1 MKKHIATT
9 AADRAYLRKVFNL
22 KGDRTIHNAC
32 SFKDEDNDL
41 HKRIRRAA
49 LEHGAVISVTAPIF
63 ETIHDAAG
71 MMIQTFANGA
81 RIEANKHTG
90 SVVIVHRGTF
100 IDFYKDVK
108 VSDLAAIQERA
119 AAL

>member
-1 MKKHIATT
+1 MKKHITTT

-32 SFKDEDNDL
+32 SFKDEENDL

-49 LEHGAVISVTAPIF
+49 LEHGAVISVTAPIL
-63 ETIHDAAG
+63 ETIHDTCG
-71 MMIQTFANGA
+71 IMIQIFENGA
-81 RIEANKHTG
+81 RIEADKRTG
-90 SVVIVHRGTF
+90 NVAIIYRGTL
-100 IDFYKDVK
+100 INVYENVK

>member
-9 AADRAYLRKVFNL
+9 AADREYLRKVFNL

-49 LEHGAVISVTAPIF
+49 LEHGAVIAVTAPIF
-63 ETIHDAAG
+63 ETIHDADG
-71 MMIQTFANGA
+71 KMHQFFVNGA
-81 RIEANKHTG
+81 RIEADKRTG
-90 SVVIVHRGTF
+90 NVAIIHRKRIVAV
-100 IDFYKDVK
+100 YENVK
-108 VSDLAAIQERA
+108 VSDLSAIQERA

>member
-1 MKKHIATT
+1 MKKHITTT

-32 SFKDEDNDL
+32 SFKDEENDL

-49 LEHGAVISVTAPIF
+49 LEHGAVISLTAPIF
-63 ETIHDAAG
+63 ETIHDADG

-81 RIEANKHTG
+81 RIEADKHTG
-90 SVVIVHRGTF
+90 NVAIIYRGAL
-100 IDFYKDVK
+100 INVYENVK

>member
-63 ETIHDAAG
+63 ETIHDASG

-81 RIEANKHTG
+81 RLQISKRTG
-90 SVVIVHRGTF
+90 DAVVIHR
-100 IDFYKDVK
+100 DKAVASYSNVK